1 MAAKVSI
8 KLWVNV
14 AEGTK
19 NRDLKVLSVF
29 LVYGQTADK
38 NMYLC

>member
-14 AEGTK
+14 AEETK
-19 NRDLKVLSVF
+19 TFDLKVLFWIFVNKTNSR
-29 LVYGQTADK
+29 
-38 NMYLC
+38 

>member
-14 AEGTK
+14 AEETK
-19 NRDLKVLSVF
+19 TFDLKVLFGF
-29 LVYGQTADK
+29 L
-38 NMYLC
+38 